1 MTYAYSLDGGET
13 YHGSEPTPEDAL
25 GAAHDELSTEYEAGT
40 THSVH
45 VARLVPGVDILRKQT
60 IALEV
65 ITEQVC
71 ESLGDTLY
79 DEVGGDA
86 QLIDDLT
93 PEQRQ
98 SIGRAILEIIAAT
111 GAIKGQGLADD
122 TVHQLTL
129 EN

>member
-1 MTYAYSLDGGET
+1 MIYAYSLDSGET

-45 VARLVPGVDILRKQT
+45 VARLVPGVEILRKQT
-60 IALEV
+60 IALKRLAEH
-65 ITEQVC
+65 VC
-71 ESLGDTLY
+71 EHLEETLY
-79 DEVGGDA
+79 DEVGGDE

-93 PEQRQ
+93 SEQHQ
-98 SIGRAILEIIAAT
+98 SLGRAILELIAAT

>member
-25 GAAHDELSTEYEAGT
+25 GAAHDELSTEYEVGT
-40 THSVH
+40 ICIVH
-45 VARLVPGVDILRKQT
+45 VARLVPGVEILRKQP
-60 IALEV
+60 LERLA
-65 ITEQVC
+65 EQVC
-71 ESLGDTLY
+71 ESLEETLY
-79 DEVGGDA
+79 SEVGGDY

-98 SIGRAILEIIAAT
+98 SIGRAVLEIIAAT

-122 TVHQLTL
+122 AVHQITL

>member
-13 YHGSEPTPEDAL
+13 YHGNEPTPEDAL
-25 GAAHDELSTEYEAGT
+25 GAAHEELSTEYEVGT

-45 VARLVPGVDILRKQT
+45 VARLVPGVEILRKQT

-65 ITEQVC
+65 ITEHVC
-71 ESLGDTLY
+71 ERLEEALY
-79 DEVGGDA
+79 EEVGGDE

-93 PEQRQ
+93 PEQHQ
-98 SIGRAILEIIAAT
+98 SLGRAILEIIAAT

>member
-1 MTYAYSLDGGET
+1 MTYAYSLDGGEN
-13 YHGSEPTPEDAL
+13 YHGSEPTPEGAL
-25 GAAHDELSTEYEAGT
+25 GAAHDELSTEHEVGT

-45 VARLVPGVDILRKQT
+45 VARLVPGVEILRRQT
-60 IALEV
+60 VALERLA
-65 ITEQVC
+65 EQVC
-71 ESLGDTLY
+71 ESLEETLY
-79 DEVGGDA
+79 DEVGGDY

-122 TVHQLTL
+122 TVHQITL

>member
-25 GAAHDELSTEYEAGT
+25 GVAHDDLSTEYEAGT
-40 THSVH
+40 ICVVH
-45 VARLVPGVDILRKQT
+45 VARLVPGVEILRGKT
-60 IALEV
+60 LALEI
-65 ITEQVC
+65 ITEHVC
-71 ESLGDTLY
+71 GRLEEALY
-79 DEVGGDA
+79 DEVGGDE

-93 PEQRQ
+93 TGQRQ
-98 SIGRAILEIIAAT
+98 SLGRAILEIIAAT